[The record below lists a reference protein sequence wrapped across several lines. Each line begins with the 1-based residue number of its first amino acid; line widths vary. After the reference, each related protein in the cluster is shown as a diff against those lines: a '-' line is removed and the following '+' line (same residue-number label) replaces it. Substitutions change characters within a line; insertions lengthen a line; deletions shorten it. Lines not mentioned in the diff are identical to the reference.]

1 MSTLAAISVRGMI
14 KVAQPIR
21 DTMKML
27 KLPHQNYC
35 VVMEDSVATRG
46 MLNKVKDFVTWGE
59 LDQKVLGELI
69 EKRGEPYGQAADRK
83 NLYHYRYLEKNGK
96 KYKKYFRLN
105 PPRKGFGRKGVKQP
119 FVRGGALG
127 YRGDKINDLLKRMLW

>member
-1 MSTLAAISVRGMI
+1 MSTLAAVSVRGMI

-35 VVMEDSVATRG
+35 AVMEDSAVTRG

-69 EKRGEPYGQAADRK
+69 EKRGESYGQAADRK
-83 NLYHYRYLEKNGK
+83 NLYQYRYLEKNGK
-96 KYKKYFRLN
+96 KYKRYFRLN